1 MIIKNQNYIY
11 FSNGGEVLDTLP
23 PFNYV
28 FFKET
33 KSLKEF
39 PLKEIPKKLYGDIEE
54 AAKHYLDG
62 FIRSTRNIGVLLVGS
77 KGSGKTLLSTI
88 LSTEGSKMGFPTIN
102 INEEITTN
110 EFNDLLSNISTPS
123 IILID
128 EYDKIFKTEES
139 QNYLLSVLDGNQSSK
154 HLIILTANKEDEIS
168 EYMINR
174 PGRIKYKK
182 VFANLSNNEI
192 EYICKE
198 FALSEEDTDI
208 LKHIGNINYDTIL
221 TIINEMQDFNISL
234 KKAIKLLNIC
244 PEKNNYQ
251 VNLLTNGK
259 SHKTD
264 FYGHPLL
271 NKDITITYYEENSWR
286 SSIIVLNR
294 ENCSVTFLE
303 DETIMVEDITTDRRV
318 VAYFTKTKKTN
329 EIFLD

>member
-234 KKAIKLLNIC
+234 KKAIKL
-244 PEKNNYQ
+244 
-251 VNLLTNGK
+251 
-259 SHKTD
+259 
-264 FYGHPLL
+264 
-271 NKDITITYYEENSWR
+271 
-286 SSIIVLNR
+286 
-294 ENCSVTFLE
+294 
-303 DETIMVEDITTDRRV
+303 
-318 VAYFTKTKKTN
+318 
-329 EIFLD
+329 